1 MKNET
6 MLKSDFWFN
15 ISKRLFILFIFLSA
29 FFQIF
34 SQTYKYCNPLD
45 NVENGIVT
53 IRDIPDGNYH
63 VIIVVGSS
71 TEKGHTVIRGESR
84 RLFFNAIETK
94 KGEFKKVSFSI
105 NKRNTLI
112 SDNEKIKIKE
122 RERNKLNWDNHLTLE
137 FSGLNPKVSE
147 IEVRPVTDVITIFLC
162 GNSTVVDQDN
172 EPWASWGQIIPAYF
186 NEQVSFANYAESGE
200 SANTFVAALRFKKIM
215 SVIKP
220 GDYVFIEFGHN
231 DQKQTGEGK
240 GPYLHYYNTLL
251 QMVTETSE
259 KGGFPVLLTPT
270 QRRSFNHEG
279 KIIDTHGEY
288 PKAMRALATDLKV
301 PIIDLHSE
309 TRVLYEALGVENSK
323 RAFVHYPA
331 NTFIN
336 QPMALED
343 NTHFNAYGA
352 NLIAK
357 CVIQGIIKL
366 NLPIKQ
372 HLRKG
377 YKRWS
382 PSKPDSYNTF
392 KWFPVPYID
401 IEKPEGN

>member
-1 MKNET
+1 MKET
-6 MLKSDFWFN
+6 VQKSDSCCKYFRCLFGLI
-15 ISKRLFILFIFLSA
+15 ISLFVFSHVV
-29 FFQIF
+29 
-34 SQTYKYCNPLD
+34 SQTYKFSNPLD
-45 NVENGIVT
+45 TANNGVIA
-53 IRDIPDGNYH
+53 IRNIPDGNYH
-63 VIIVVGSS
+63 VTIVVGSS
-71 TEKGHTVIRGESR
+71 SEKGHTVIRGESR

-94 KGEFKKVSFSI
+94 KGEFKKVSFTI

-112 SDNEKIKIKE
+112 SDNEMVEIKE

-137 FSGLNPKVSE
+137 FAGLNPRVSE
-147 IEVRPVTDVITIFLC
+147 IEVRQVTDVTTIFLC

-186 NEQVSFANYAESGE
+186 NEQMSFANYAESGE
-200 SANTFVAALRFKKIM
+200 SANTFIAALRFEKIM

-251 QMVTETSE
+251 QMVTETRE

-270 QRRSFNHEG
+270 QRRSFNNQG

-288 PKAMRALATDLKV
+288 PQAMRTLAADLKV
-301 PIIDLHSE
+301 PLIDLHAE
-309 TRVLYEALGVENSK
+309 TRILYETLGVENSK
-323 RAFVHYPA
+323 RAFVHYPV

-336 QPMALED
+336 QPIALED

-357 CVIQGIIKL
+357 CVIEGIIKL

-382 PSKPDSYNTF
+382 PSKPDSYKSFKWYSGTF
-392 KWFPVPYID
+392 KD
-401 IEKPEGN
+401 LEKPDGN

>member
-1 MKNET
+1 MKET
-6 MLKSDFWFN
+6 VQKSDSCCKYFRCLFGLI
-15 ISKRLFILFIFLSA
+15 ISLFSFS
-29 FFQIF
+29 QVV
-34 SQTYKYCNPLD
+34 SQTYKFSNPLD
-45 NVENGIVT
+45 IANNGVIT

-63 VIIVVGSS
+63 ITIEVGSS
-71 TEKGHTVIRGESR
+71 SEKGHTVIRGESR

-94 KGEFKKVSFSI
+94 KGVFKKVSFTI

-112 SDNEKIKIKE
+112 SDNEMVKIKE

-137 FSGLNPKVSE
+137 FAGLNPKVSE
-147 IEVRPVTDVITIFLC
+147 MEVRQVTDVTTIFLC

-200 SANTFVAALRFKKIM
+200 SANTFVAALRLKKIM

-251 QMVTETSE
+251 QMVTETRE

-270 QRRSFNHEG
+270 QRRSFNNQG

-288 PKAMRALATDLKV
+288 PEAMRKLAADLKV
-301 PIIDLHSE
+301 PLIDLHSD
-309 TRVLYEALGVENSK
+309 TRILYEALGEENSK

-331 NTFIN
+331 NTFTN
-336 QPMALED
+336 QPIALED

-357 CVIQGIIKL
+357 CVIEGIIKH

-372 HLRKG
+372 YLRKG
-377 YKRWS
+377 HKGWS
-382 PSKPDSYNTF
+382 PSKPGSYKTF
-392 KWFPVPYID
+392 KWYPGTFID
-401 IEKPEGN
+401 LEKPDGN